1 MAVDT
6 VTNNTATGTATSSAT
21 SKAKNDDLSQDRFL
35 TLLIAQMQSQDPM
48 NPMDNAQMTS
58 QLAQISTVDGISKLN
73 TTLTSVLSQLGAV
86 DQLNATSMIGHS
98 VLIDGNKIELSKD
111 SDGNAVSGAAVDL
124 DKAAS
129 NVQIQVKD
137 ANGVIVRTMN
147 LGEAPEGIQAFTWDG
162 KTDSG
167 AAAADGSYTFT
178 STATNNGTG
187 VTSKTLSIARV
198 DGVQRNSSGTPMLDL
213 GTYGLL
219 AQADVRQVF

>member
-6 VTNNTATGTATSSAT
+6 VTNTSATSNSSTAT

-58 QLAQISTVDGISKLN
+58 QLAQISTVDGITKLN
-73 TTLTSVLSQLGAV
+73 DTMSSMLTQLGAV

-111 SDGNAVSGAAVDL
+111 SAGNAVSGAAVDL
-124 DKAAS
+124 AGTAS

-137 ANGVIVRTMN
+137 SNGVIIRTMN
-147 LGEAPEGIQAFTWDG
+147 LGAAPEGIQAFTWDG

-167 AAAADGSYTFT
+167 AAAADGSYSFT
-178 STATNNGTG
+178 STATNNGSG
-187 VTSKTLSIARV
+187 VTSKPLSIARV
-198 DGVQRNSSGTPMLDL
+198 DGVQRSASGTPMLDL

-219 AQADVRQVF
+219 SQADIRQVF